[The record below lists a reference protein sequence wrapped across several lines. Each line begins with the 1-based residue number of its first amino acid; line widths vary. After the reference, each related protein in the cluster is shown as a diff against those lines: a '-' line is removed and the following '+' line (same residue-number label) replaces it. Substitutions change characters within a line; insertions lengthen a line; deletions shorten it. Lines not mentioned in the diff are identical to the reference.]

1 MKIHDFEQGSAE
13 WLTARIGKVTA
24 SELDNLVTPEF
35 KIRDG
40 ATPYTYLCQKVA
52 EAYKGKPLPQFSTF
66 ATEQG
71 ELLETEARGW
81 YALEHTDRKVINVG
95 FVEHDGGRCGCSP
108 DALLGDDSGLEIKCP
123 QPTNHVRYL
132 LDGTLPKDYAAQVH
146 MSLYV
151 TGRKSWRFVSYH
163 RGYPAFVLNVE
174 RDESIMAKIDAA
186 LAQFYTRFDAAM
198 LTLKIKNQT
207 LCH

>member
-1 MKIHDFEQGSAE
+1 MPKIHDINQGDAD
-13 WLTARIGKVTA
+13 WLALRIGKVTA
-24 SELDNLVTPEF
+24 SEMDNLVSPEF
-35 KIRDG
+35 KVRDG

-52 EAYKGKPLPQFSTF
+52 ESYSGKPLPGFTSF

-71 ELLETEARGW
+71 ELLEIEARGW

-95 FVEHDGGRCGCSP
+95 FVEHDSGRCGCSP
-108 DALLGDDSGLEIKCP
+108 DALLGEDGGLEIKCP
-123 QPTNHVRYL
+123 QATNHVRYL

-151 TGRKSWRFVSYH
+151 TGRKFWRFVSYH

-174 RDESIMAKIDAA
+174 RDAAIMAKIDAA
-186 LAQFYTRFDAAM
+186 LAQFYDRFDSAM
-198 LTLKIKNQT
+198 LTLKTK
-207 LCH
+207 

>member
-1 MKIHDFEQGSAE
+1 MSPIYHHVMQKEED
-13 WLTARIGKVTA
+13 WLRLRIGKVTA
-24 SELDNLVTPEF
+24 SELDSLVTPEF

-40 ATPYTYLCQKVA
+40 ATPYTYLCEKVA
-52 EAYKGKPLPQFSTF
+52 EAYKGNPLPGFTAF

-71 ELLETEARGW
+71 ELLEMEARGW
-81 YALEHTDRKVINVG
+81 YCMEFDDHKIHNVG
-95 FVEHDGGRCGCSP
+95 FVEHESGRCGCSP
-108 DALLGDDSGLEIKCP
+108 DALLGDEGGLEIKCP

-151 TGRKSWRFVSYH
+151 TGRKFWRFVSYH

-174 RDESIMAKIDAA
+174 RDETIIVKIDAA

-198 LTLKIKNQT
+198 EKLKTKN
-207 LCH
+207 